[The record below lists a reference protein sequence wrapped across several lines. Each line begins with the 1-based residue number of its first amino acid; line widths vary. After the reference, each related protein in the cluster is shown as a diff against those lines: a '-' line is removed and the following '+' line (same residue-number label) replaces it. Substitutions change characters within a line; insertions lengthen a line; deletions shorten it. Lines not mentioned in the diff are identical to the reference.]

1 MHANAAADEVAEAN
15 GLLAVDRRL
24 AALCRERGPLRALL
38 ACIARRLVGSE
49 AWERL
54 GYARALRLF
63 GRTPGFVGAMGPESR
78 PGWTGVLCLSP
89 PGGGAGLRDA
99 RLDEGAPAGQLAAR
113 RMRPGVD

>member
-54 GYARALRLF
+54 GYARLLGWIYAWRKGDL
-63 GRTPGFVGAMGPESR
+63 
-78 PGWTGVLCLSP
+78 GWT
-89 PGGGAGLRDA
+89 R
-99 RLDEGAPAGQLAAR
+99 
-113 RMRPGVD
+113 